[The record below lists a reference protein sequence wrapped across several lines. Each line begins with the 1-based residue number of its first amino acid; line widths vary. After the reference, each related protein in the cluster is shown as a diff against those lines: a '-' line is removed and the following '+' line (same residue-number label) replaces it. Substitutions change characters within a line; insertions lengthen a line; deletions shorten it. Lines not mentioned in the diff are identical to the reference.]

1 MSALILMINIIIYI
15 LYVFRYP
22 AVSMYLLQMLSF
34 ILGSQI
40 ATVH

>member
-1 MSALILMINIIIYI
+1 MINIIMYI

-34 ILGSQI
+34 ILSSQI
-40 ATVH
+40 ATVL

>member
-1 MSALILMINIIIYI
+1 MSALIFMINVIIYI

-22 AVSMYLLQMLSF
+22 GVSMYLLQMLSF

-40 ATVH
+40 ATVL